1 MKNHFISYLIFGLAI
16 GFAVLSFHEFS
27 SYIISKNFISKSFSS
42 ILTGAVIGASLGLLL
57 LSEKGFLHD
66 NQSCLIRGAVF
77 GGVFGGIGGII
88 GFFICEQIIQNISY
102 FSENIIFTHLFST
115 LEWVILSL
123 FIGIAFGLRDRNTR
137 SLVRALCSSAIT
149 GVIGGI
155 VITVIG
161 IALQHTF
168 LSRLIGFLFFTTLF
182 NGLIYYT
189 SNIQR
194 AVWLKTL
201 NGNLEGIDFEL
212 SQDIHFLG
220 TQSDD
225 DISLKSYQDIRPMH
239 AKLVKYHSGYSLV
252 DNDPFWQ
259 TFVNFRNIKE
269 QPLKNGDILKIGE
282 ALFQY
287 CSLD

>member
-1 MKNHFISYLIFGLAI
+1 MKNHFISYLIFGVAA

-27 SYIISKNFISKSFSS
+27 SFIISKNFVPPSFSS
-42 ILTGAVIGASLGLLL
+42 ILVGAVIGISMGILL
-57 LSEKGFLHD
+57 LSEKGFLHN
-66 NQSCLIRGAVF
+66 NQSCLKRGVIF
-77 GGVFGGIGGII
+77 GGVFGGIGGVM
-88 GFFICEQIIQNISY
+88 GFFICDQIIANSTYISD
-102 FSENIIFTHLFST
+102 NTILTHLFYT
-115 LEWVILSL
+115 LQWVILSL
-123 FIGIAFGLRDRNTR
+123 FIGIAYGFRDRNTR
-137 SLVRALCSSAIT
+137 SMVRTISCGAIA
-149 GVIGGI
+149 GIIGGLI
-155 VITVIG
+155 ITMIG
-161 IALQHTF
+161 IGLQHSF
-168 LSRLIGFLFFTTLF
+168 LSRLIGFVIFTTLF

-189 SNIQR
+189 AAIR
-194 AVWLKTL
+194 RVVWLKTL

-239 AKLVKYHSGYSLV
+239 AKLVKYHSGYSLI

-287 CSLD
+287 CALD